1 MSYVI
6 FLLPGVITFI
16 LTGILRS
23 LFIKK
28 RIFID
33 SPNDRSSHREDLVRA
48 GGISV
53 IITFILS
60 IFFIHLFSFITFTN
74 LAPLIFS
81 LLLISLIGLIDDYS
95 GLKASSRLFA
105 QFLISIFLILF
116 VVKEGSLLS
125 IAGISE
131 NFRAIGYVLTLFY
144 IVWIINLFNFMDGIN
159 GIVSLEAIST
169 SLAVFLILYLTN
181 IEYSFSI
188 LYLVFVICLIG
199 FLPWNFPI
207 AKIFMGDCCA
217 YFIGLIICIFSL
229 DSIAEFPDLFWV
241 WCILLGV
248 FIIDSS
254 LTLLNRLLDRKRI
267 FQSHREHAYQNAAI
281 YFQSHKAV
289 TFSII
294 FINIVWLF
302 PMAFLVA
309 LEILIGPIGVLIA
322 YLPLT
327 LLWLYLKK
335 LN

>member
-16 LTGILRS
+16 LTGILRY

-53 IITFILS
+53 VITFILS
-60 IFFIHLFSFITFTN
+60 IFFFHLFSFITFTN

-131 NFRAIGYVLTLFY
+131 NFRTIGYVLTLFY
-144 IVWIINLFNFMDGIN
+144 IVWIINLFNF
-159 GIVSLEAIST
+159 
-169 SLAVFLILYLTN
+169 ILD
-181 IEYSFSI
+181 F
-188 LYLVFVICLIG
+188 
-199 FLPWNFPI
+199 
-207 AKIFMGDCCA
+207 
-217 YFIGLIICIFSL
+217 
-229 DSIAEFPDLFWV
+229 
-241 WCILLGV
+241 
-248 FIIDSS
+248 
-254 LTLLNRLLDRKRI
+254 
-267 FQSHREHAYQNAAI
+267 
-281 YFQSHKAV
+281 
-289 TFSII
+289 
-294 FINIVWLF
+294 
-302 PMAFLVA
+302 
-309 LEILIGPIGVLIA
+309 
-322 YLPLT
+322 
-327 LLWLYLKK
+327 
-335 LN
+335 